1 MINDVYVKNDL
12 FFKKKHENGQIHNL
26 GMISSFLTKYFFY
39 YLLVVTINDL
49 YVQYMKLEKVHLEH
63 ELENIW
69 TIKIF
74 LHHTLKK

>member
-1 MINDVYVKNDL
+1 
-12 FFKKKHENGQIHNL
+12 
-26 GMISSFLTKYFFY
+26 MISSFLTKYFFY